1 MKMIDLRS
9 DTVTLPTEEMRNAM
23 ATAVVGDDVMGED
36 PTVNQLEKMAADLA
50 GMEASLFV
58 ASGTMGNLVSVLAHC
73 DRGDEVVLG
82 DKSHLYRG
90 EAGGISVLG
99 SVSFKPLQ
107 NQEDGTIDINQL
119 FESISPDDFHFSKT
133 KVIALENTQ
142 NHCGGAVL
150 LPEYVEKVSN
160 FTNKHG
166 LLLHM
171 DGARIFNAAVYLGL
185 NLSTLLENVDSV
197 SICLSKG
204 LSAPVGSLVCGSEE
218 FISKARRIRKMLG
231 GGMRQAGIIA
241 AAGIIAL
248 EKMVDRLSEDHINAK
263 KLAVGLSKIP
273 NIGIDI
279 DQVQTNIIFFEIKE
293 VSDLKLASLL
303 ENKGVKIYPRKPK
316 WRIVTHSGITSTD
329 VDIVL
334 DAFKKSMDAL
344 V

>member
-1 MKMIDLRS
+1 MIDLRS

>member
-1 MKMIDLRS
+1 MIDLRS

-119 FESISPDDFHFSKT
+119 FESISPDDFHFPKT

>member
-1 MKMIDLRS
+1 MIDLRS

-99 SVSFKPLQ
+99 SVSFKPLH

>member
-1 MKMIDLRS
+1 MIDLRS

-293 VSDLKLASLL
+293 GSDLKLASLL

>member
-1 MKMIDLRS
+1 MIDLRS

-204 LSAPVGSLVCGSEE
+204 LSAPVGSLVCGSDE

-293 VSDLKLASLL
+293 VSELKLASLL

-316 WRIVTHSGITSTD
+316 WRIVTHSAITSTD